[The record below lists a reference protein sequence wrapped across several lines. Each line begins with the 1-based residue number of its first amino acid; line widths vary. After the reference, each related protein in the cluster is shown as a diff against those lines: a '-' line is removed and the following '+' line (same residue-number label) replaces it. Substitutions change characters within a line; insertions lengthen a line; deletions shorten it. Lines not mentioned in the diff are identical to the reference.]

1 MRAASPVVEGG
12 PASGAWLPLLRDAA
26 AAVVLS
32 YLVLS
37 GLLVDRRKVRN
48 RVPMRGGLT
57 I

>member
-37 GLLVDRRKVRN
+37 GLLVDRRKFETGYRCDAA
-48 RVPMRGGLT
+48 
-57 I
+57 